1 MSTQAA
7 STTFVLDYVKT
18 IGLVTNNLGRGFI
31 NPYDMTVTKDGRL
44 LVLNRCDSARAGLVR
59 VGIVSFEE
67 DYLGEFGKG
76 YGPGDGQLML
86 PVAMALDSRERVYIT
101 DEHTNKINVFDP
113 SGDFLNKWGVAGSGD
128 GELNGPS
135 GIAIDSQDNIYISDQ
150 HNNRVQKFT
159 ASGEHIAQ
167 WGEAGS
173 GPGQFNMPWGL
184 TVDSSG
190 DVYVADW
197 RNDRIQK
204 FSPEGRFLDSFGQSG
219 DGDGQFYRPSGV
231 AVDPEGY
238 IYVSDWGNERVQVLD
253 PDGSFRLML
262 KGQATLS
269 KWAQDFLS
277 VNPEEKVTRDMA
289 NLIPDLPPHLRS
301 PHHTSSQ
308 TEPYFWG
315 PASVKMD
322 MSSGRLYVTESN
334 RHRIQVYQRK

>member
-44 LVLNRCDSARAGLVR
+44 LVLNRCDAARAGLVR

-113 SGDFLNKWGVAGSGD
+113 SGDFLNKWGVSGGGD

-253 PDGSFRLML
+253 PDGSFRVDAQGPGYPVQVGPGLPVCQPGGEGNQGY
-262 KGQATLS
+262 GQSHSRPAPPS
-269 KWAQDFLS
+269 EVS
-277 VNPEEKVTRDMA
+277 PPYV
-289 NLIPDLPPHLRS
+289 IPDRTLFLGACVGEDGHEQRTALCHRVQPP
-301 PHHTSSQ
+301 
-308 TEPYFWG
+308 
-315 PASVKMD
+315 
-322 MSSGRLYVTESN
+322 
-334 RHRIQVYQRK
+334 